1 MSSESPPE
9 VVQPKVELVLQSQCV
24 SQTFFALDESVA
36 TLEELVTEHSGT
48 AISDLDQMG
57 GIPATIRA
65 INRAMVLIDL
75 LGAGLAKQEG
85 RLWPHGTVIS
95 GGRDST

>member
-1 MSSESPPE
+1 MSSEAPTE

-24 SQTFFALDESVA
+24 SQTYFALDEAVA
-36 TLEELVTEHSGT
+36 NLEELVTEHSAT
-48 AISDLDQMG
+48 AIADLDQMG
-57 GIPATIRA
+57 GIPQAVRA
-65 INRAMVLIDL
+65 VNRAMVLLDM

-95 GGRDST
+95 GGNDSK